1 MENIKEINLT
11 ELVTAIV
18 RKIWLVILCALV
30 VGIGA
35 YIYTD
40 NFVEPQYRTSVKIY
54 VNNKEST
61 TNASGVSA
69 NDLATSQRLV
79 LTYVNILRSD
89 TVLDKV
95 ADKIHETTGKRVSAA
110 AIRGTMTAGAMEET
124 EIFEV
129 FISNPNPEMCAVVA
143 NAIADVAP
151 AEIAYFVEGSS
162 TKIVDYAK
170 VPGAP
175 YSPNVTQNTMIGMIA
190 GALVAVAVVVLQ
202 TLLDVRI
209 KGEED
214 LALISKAPVLGM
226 IPDLM
231 IDDTDKG
238 YRSGYKYQGY
248 KAQPMK
254 AQDKEADL

>member
-11 ELVTAIV
+11 ELFAAIV
-18 RKIWLVILCALV
+18 RKIWWVILCALL
-30 VGIGA
+30 VGA
-35 YIYTD
+35 ATYIYTD
-40 NFVEPQYRTSVKIY
+40 NFVQPMYRTSVKIY
-54 VNNKEST
+54 VNNKENT

-89 TVLDKV
+89 SVLDKV
-95 ADKIHETTGKRVSAA
+95 ADNIRETTGKTISASS
-110 AIRGTMTAGAMEET
+110 IRGSMTAGAMGET

-129 FISNPNPEMCAVVA
+129 FISSTNPEMCALVA

-170 VPGAP
+170 VPSAP
-175 YSPNVTQNTMIGMIA
+175 YAPNVAKNTMIGMIV
-190 GALVAVAVVVLQ
+190 GALIAVAVVALQ

-231 IDDTDKG
+231 MEDTDKG
-238 YRSGYKYQGY
+238 YRTGYKYQGY

-254 AQDKEADL
+254 TPDKEADL